1 MFVQYKKIEKHIS
14 VVHITQMSSQVK
26 HAVEPIRIV
35 LFRPNCL
42 YCDKPYTY
50 YSECVYK
57 FGVIGCKEHTKQAER
72 DAKAWLHR
80 NNRVKYN
87 DYLEDPLFQRTD
99 LLRCPIKVKRTS
111 GAIDEHGWTILKPT
125 FGVDGVLEY
134 VEGTWC
140 IPVIHM
146 EKDIKKY
153 IPVVELK
160 MSTTESELVDAFI
173 SRLDT
178 GFYVKE
184 AEAYEEALILEQE
197 MENPNNNGRRV
208 EDNIHIISHPIY
220 GIGRMFIPPKVETGA
235 NPVA

>member
-1 MFVQYKKIEKHIS
+1 
-14 VVHITQMSSQVK
+14 MSSQVK
-26 HAVEPIRIV
+26 HAVEPIRIA

-57 FGVIGCKEHTKQAER
+57 FGVIACKEHTKMAER

-80 NNRVKYN
+80 NKRVKYN

-99 LLRCPIKVKRTS
+99 LLRATIKVKRTS
-111 GAIDEHGWTILKPT
+111 GVIDESGWIILKPI
-125 FGVDGVLEY
+125 FGTDALLEY

-146 EKDIKKY
+146 EQDIKKY

-178 GFYVKE
+178 GFYLRE
-184 AEAYEEALILEQE
+184 AEAYEEALILEQA
-197 MENPNNNGRRV
+197 MENPNNNSTKV
-208 EDNIHIISHPIY
+208 EDNIRHIYHPIY
-220 GIGRMFIPPKVETGA
+220 GIGRMYVPSKVETAA
-235 NPVA
+235 NPVVPPST